1 MTTREARKTDARI
14 TDARITIA
22 ASVAAGF
29 VILVVVLN
37 VSVVL
42 LALKARIGGT
52 AATAAAVV
60 AATAVLLGAAYVSA
74 RESTAAATGVTAL
87 VIAGTVLSLAGMV
100 GALALEEAPTSHP
113 AQPALGPPDLVVTAG
128 PGFRFEPKQLW
139 ARPGRHVVE
148 FVNADTIPHTL
159 NIDDVPGFHLLV
171 NAQGDRVRAVADL
184 PQPTTYAYY
193 CDLPGHRQA
202 GMEGTINVTGPPA

>member
-1 MTTREARKTDARI
+1 MSTRGARR

-22 ASVAAGF
+22 APVAAGF

-37 VSVVL
+37 LSVVL

-52 AATAAAVV
+52 APTAMAAV
-60 AATAVLLGAAYVSA
+60 AATVVLLGAAYFSA
-74 RESTAAATGVTAL
+74 QEATAAATGVTAL
-87 VIAGTVLSLAGMV
+87 LIGGTVLSLAGMV
-100 GALALEEAPTSHP
+100 GALALEQAPKSQP
-113 AQPALGPPDLVVTAG
+113 GQPALGPPDLVVTAE

-159 NIDDVPGFHLLV
+159 NINDVPGFHLLV
-171 NAQGDRVRAVADL
+171 NARGDRVRGVADL
-184 PQPTTYAYY
+184 HQPTTYAYY
-193 CDLPGHRQA
+193 CDLPGHREA
-202 GMEGTINVTGPPA
+202 GMEGALDVTGPPA